1 MDESLSIIYG
11 MDERQRFAA
20 MKWGFVSFSLA
31 AFTIYG
37 IVQI

>member
-1 MDESLSIIYG
+1 MDNGLNIFD
-11 MDERQRFAA
+11 MDDKERFLAL
-20 MKWGFVSFSLA
+20 KWGFVSCSLA